1 MAQNGRPKGVKNGP
15 KSSFFVK
22 IAIPVNLMRQKR
34 RMLYFV
40 HFGTQELQNYHNAK
54 PAQTL

>member
-1 MAQNGRPKGVKNGP
+1 MGVPKESKFVQNRA
-15 KSSFFVK
+15 FFVK

-40 HFGTQELQNYHNAK
+40 HFGTQELQNSHNAK
-54 PAQTL
+54 PAQTV